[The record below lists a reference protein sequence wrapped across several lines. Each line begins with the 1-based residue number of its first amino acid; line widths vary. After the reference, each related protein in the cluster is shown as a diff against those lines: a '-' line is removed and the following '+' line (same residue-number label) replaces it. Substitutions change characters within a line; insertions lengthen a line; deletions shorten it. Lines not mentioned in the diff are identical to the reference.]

1 MNEKTLLLSN
11 KIIAKD
17 DRPSKQ
23 QNYYIEPVVFVMTF
37 AWQLAVAFVPNLL
50 LKQACLHRGYDPTSC
65 SNLNTDED
73 TKKIEDIIQPV
84 VAKILMVMSINSSV
98 IPGIV
103 SLFVLPWSDKYG
115 RKKVICA
122 TLVGHAA
129 SLGLLVFFATLTESS
144 KTMSPWI
151 YVIGGIPN
159 ALTGEANTFRMAT
172 LCYITDRT
180 KAANRLSRFFFVEVF
195 THGGMLS
202 ATALCS
208 LQFVV
213 EAPLTVIIASFALIT
228 AAAIFTAKTLPEKNF
243 AVNQEGHQNMA
254 RDLFSLESMT
264 EPVRTCF
271 RPRPAHG
278 RSILCCLLLLMTFYS
293 FKVNG
298 TLTVLYLYLRE
309 KFNMDLNDFAKLR
322 TAVTLTSIFGSSFG
336 LFLLKNLLKL
346 DDANLAVLAII
357 SNFVESFMF
366 MTAGSVQ
373 TLYIALFVCS
383 LKSLSL
389 VVYRSLISAHVPND
403 ELGKVFS
410 FTNFIEFGSTLIGT
424 TAYTFVYSKTLLT
437 YPGAFY
443 FLTMGGSIISLIL
456 IVNVIRYK

>member
-11 KIIAKD
+11 TIIAKE
-17 DRPSKQ
+17 DRLSKQ

-37 AWQLAVAFVPNLL
+37 AWQLAIAFVPNLL
-50 LKQACLHRGYDPTSC
+50 LKQACLHRGYDPKSC
-65 SNLNTDED
+65 SNLNTDDD
-73 TKKIEDIIQPV
+73 TKKIEDIIQPE

-159 ALTGEANTFRMAT
+159 ALTGEVSTFRMAT

-180 KAANRLSRFFFVEVF
+180 KASNRLSRFFFVEVF
-195 THGGMLS
+195 THFGMLS

-208 LQFVV
+208 LRFVV
-213 EAPLTVIIASFALIT
+213 GVPLTVIIASFTLTT
-228 AAAIFTAKTLPEKNF
+228 ATAIFTTKTLPEKNF
-243 AVNQEGHQNMA
+243 DHENHQNMT
-254 RDLFSLESMT
+254 RDLFSLKFMT
-264 EPVRTCF
+264 EPLKTCF
-271 RPRPAHG
+271 RPRPAHE
-278 RSILCCLLLLMTFYS
+278 RSILCWLLLLMTFYS

-298 TLTVLYLYLRE
+298 TLTVFYLFLRE

-322 TAVTLTSIFGSSFG
+322 TAVTLTSIFGSSIG
-336 LFLLKNLLKL
+336 LLILKNILQLE
-346 DDANLAVLAII
+346 DASLAVVAII
-357 SNFVESFMF
+357 SNFAESFIF
-366 MTAGSVQ
+366 MTAKTVQ

-383 LKSLSL
+383 LKSLLL

-424 TAYTFVYSKTLLT
+424 TAYTFVYSKTLLS

-443 FLTMGGSIISLIL
+443 LLTMGGSIISLIL